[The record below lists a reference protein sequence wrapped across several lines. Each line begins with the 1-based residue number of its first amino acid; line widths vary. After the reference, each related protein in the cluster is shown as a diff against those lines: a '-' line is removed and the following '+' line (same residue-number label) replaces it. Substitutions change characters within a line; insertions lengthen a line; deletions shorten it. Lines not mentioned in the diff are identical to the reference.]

1 MAFAF
6 KRGESMIKIIKNN
19 LIIDVCAKKTLL
31 RYIPELKRFIT
42 TGEYNANA
50 ILGSDINTTYHI
62 MNTDYNFDTKI
73 ESVIYEEIG
82 EDEYNRLTS
91 EISRQVNTENEDL
104 KNEVSSLKKMVAQQ
118 NELISQLIDKLK

>member
-1 MAFAF
+1 
-6 KRGESMIKIIKNN
+6 MIKIIKNN